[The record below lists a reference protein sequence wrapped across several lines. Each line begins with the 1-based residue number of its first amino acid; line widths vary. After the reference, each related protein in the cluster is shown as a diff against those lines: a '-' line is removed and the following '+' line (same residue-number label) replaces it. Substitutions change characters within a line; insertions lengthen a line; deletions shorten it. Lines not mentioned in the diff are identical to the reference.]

1 MAVINGRA
9 KRYDGNAIDY
19 VLIFRWKDGKRLG
32 KSIPDAAGNWSFEY
46 DHNII
51 VGITYVA
58 EGCEPITH
66 GAYELV
72 TNEIAKDN
80 I

>member
-9 KRYDGNAIDY
+9 KRFDGNAIDY
-19 VLIFRWKDGKRLG
+19 VLIFGWKNGQCIAKR
-32 KSIPDAAGNWSFEY
+32 IPDSAGNWSFEY

-51 VGITYVA
+51 VGITYIA
-58 EGCEPITH
+58 DGCEPMTH

-72 TNEIAKDN
+72 LNQ
-80 I
+80 